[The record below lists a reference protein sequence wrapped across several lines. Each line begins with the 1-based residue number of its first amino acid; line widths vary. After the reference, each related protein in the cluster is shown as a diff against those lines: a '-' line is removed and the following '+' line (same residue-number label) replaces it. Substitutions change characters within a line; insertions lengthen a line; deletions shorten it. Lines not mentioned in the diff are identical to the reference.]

1 MSYDEGNSLLH
12 NSPLLQNIINIDIFV
27 NWNWLTPG
35 GSNTAH
41 IQTKNNTE
49 GKKQLWLEGF
59 LGFETRVFKLKL
71 TVN

>member
-1 MSYDEGNSLLH
+1 MFTAILLSFHIKEDVKLIKLQMSYDGGMSLLH

-41 IQTKNNTE
+41 I
-49 GKKQLWLEGF
+49 
-59 LGFETRVFKLKL
+59 
-71 TVN
+71 